1 MHTHLKHLTLNPF
14 FTQGEPK
21 GYNNIVTTGT
31 VAITTE
37 KASYTVT
44 ATTGTDVSLP
54 FEIKLEFGNQFTSFE
69 SGSEFIMFDNISF
82 KKTAGPELLVNG
94 TAQEVLQWTYDN
106 SGGATGNMQLLNGNA
121 VVTVETM
128 GAAYQPHMY
137 QMLSGLKA
145 GNYMLKV
152 VVTSSVTR
160 DLRVNFVV
168 PNWGYASILAA
179 GSHDFRAEA
188 NVEKVVY
195 VPFTVAND
203 ITDPVKFEFDF
214 GTLGGELISLPGTFT
229 ISEILLY
236 QVIA

>member
-1 MHTHLKHLTLNPF
+1 M
-14 FTQGEPK
+14 
-21 GYNNIVTTGT
+21 
-31 VAITTE
+31 
-37 KASYTVT
+37 T
-44 ATTGTDVSLP
+44 ATTGTDMSLP
-54 FEIKLEFGNQFTSFE
+54 FEIKLEFGNQFVSFDT
-69 SGSEFIMFDNISF
+69 GSEFIMFDNLSF

-106 SGGATGNMQLLNGNA
+106 AGAGAGNMQAVDGKA
-121 VVTVETM
+121 VVTVETL

-152 VVTSSVTR
+152 VVSSSVTR

-168 PNWGYASILAA
+168 PNWGYASLLTGGFYDI
-179 GSHDFRAEA
+179 SMVA
-188 NVEKVVY
+188 NEEKVVY

-203 ITDPVKFEFDF
+203 ITDQVKFEFDF
-214 GTLGGELISLPGTFT
+214 GTLGGTLISIPGTFT